1 MLKFTNF
8 YQLSVEWQFLDK
20 LKVHP
25 VMCHEGMERAGVGE
39 GRTTALHFNLGARC
53 KWVVNISS

>member
-1 MLKFTNF
+1 MKTLKFTNF

-25 VMCHEGMERAGVGE
+25 VICHEGTERAGR
-39 GRTTALHFNLGARC
+39 GRGGQSYSSALQSGR
-53 KWVVNISS
+53 